1 MMRSVVLSAVGGL
14 ALVSSAFAADI
25 YSGGISYKDTPVLLP
40 VSTWTGFYLGVNG
53 GFGGFDSLKFRD
65 DTFVTATG
73 ADFRRITGK
82 TDIAGG
88 FGGGQ
93 FGYNLQSGDFVYGV
107 ETDIQG
113 SGIRGRGGAFQL
125 VPNPALPPPLVGRFA
140 AATVDI
146 DFFGTVRGRIGYA
159 FGGTLI
165 YATGGFA
172 YGGVNSTFAFEDT
185 VGAIGNNGRVSS
197 NRTATG
203 WVAGA
208 GAEYK
213 IAANWS
219 FKGEYQ
225 FIDLGSESITG
236 PLVLPA
242 DHSLRGSD
250 RNVEFHTVRAGL
262 NYYFNTPYEPLK

>member
-1 MMRSVVLSAVGGL
+1 MICRVVLSAVGSV
-14 ALVSSAFAADI
+14 ALVSSVLAADI
-25 YSGGISYKDTPVLLP
+25 YPGGVSYKDAPVLLP
-40 VSTWTGFYLGVNG
+40 VATWAGFYLGVNG
-53 GFGGFDSLKFRD
+53 GIGGFDGLKFRD

-82 TDIAGG
+82 TDLFGG

-93 FGYNLQSGDFVYGV
+93 LGFNIQAGGFVYGV

-113 SGIRGRGGAFQL
+113 SNIQGRGGAFQL
-125 VPNPALPPPLVGRFA
+125 VPPPPAPTLAGRFA
-140 AATVDI
+140 AAKLDI
-146 DFFGTVRGRIGYA
+146 DFFGTVRGRVGYA
-159 FGGTLI
+159 FGNTLL

-172 YGGVNSTFAFEDT
+172 YGGVKSDFAFEDT
-185 VGAIGNNGRVSS
+185 VGNSGRVSN

-208 GAEYK
+208 GVEYK
-213 IAANWS
+213 IAPNWS

-225 FIDLGSESITG
+225 FVDLGSETVTG
-236 PLVLPA
+236 PLVLPVGY
-242 DHSLRGSD
+242 SLRGGEKD
-250 RNVEFHTVRAGL
+250 VEFHTVRLGF